1 MAVSTFIQL
10 DKKFKSTERF
20 LVKWIIYLTGA
31 HCFQF
36 FKIHFVL
43 SLQSFLFKL
52 YTVQG
57 LYYGLFSSSASFFL
71 SFPLPRA
78 WHYMHDSG
86 THFWKQYYRSVI
98 FRRVFQKLDQSER
111 HVTIAL
117 CGYPI
122 AKMEIKDSS
131 QISTTAPIFLYYNYF
146 RQNIWVNILVHF
158 HFQYIFVDLT
168 TNNIRFNSRPCSRCW
183 CYPSLSPI
191 KEKFHKCPTHL
202 VIPVALYPHAEG
214 LGDEL
219 NAE

>member
-98 FRRVFQKLDQSER
+98 FRSVFQKLDQSER
-111 HVTIAL
+111 HVTIDTCNQRDEETQPDKERAVEFRVMRRHVL
-117 CGYPI
+117 TNKK
-122 AKMEIKDSS
+122 KMTKTKTITKTLIEWPRTD
-131 QISTTAPIFLYYNYF
+131 F
-146 RQNIWVNILVHF
+146 VILSMF
-158 HFQYIFVDLT
+158 
-168 TNNIRFNSRPCSRCW
+168 S
-183 CYPSLSPI
+183 
-191 KEKFHKCPTHL
+191 
-202 VIPVALYPHAEG
+202 
-214 LGDEL
+214 
-219 NAE
+219 